1 VTVHGEN
8 LNSVAEPRI
17 EVTTFISTVVTN
29 DTNQMAGSGSDLNT
43 TRTFNIS
50 DVSTA
55 CSYLYFT
62 LVS

>member
-17 EVTTFISTVVTN
+17 EVTTFISTVVTD
-29 DTNQMAGSGSDLNT
+29 DTNQMVGSGSDADLNT
-43 TRTFNIS
+43 TRTFVNIS

-55 CSYLYFT
+55 C
-62 LVS
+62 